1 MTLRRLGYALLCL
14 WLLHWGA
21 RELAAYAGRHWLP
34 LAPPPRLST
43 RQPGRLPGP
52 FDTLSE

>member
-1 MTLRRLGYALLCL
+1 MKRLFLVGAAL
-14 WLLHWGA
+14 WVGRWA
-21 RELAAYAGRHWLP
+21 AIQLAAYAGRHWLP
-34 LAPPPRLST
+34 VAPPPRLST